1 LLVLSGKNLKL
12 SVIIVSVNGLPF
24 IGDSLESL
32 GQQSCRDEIEV
43 ILVDRCGDNVRNFV
57 GQRYPWVK
65 LIEASPE
72 TAIPTLRALAFRET
86 SGDII
91 AVLEDHFI
99 VEPDWARSMIE
110 AHQSEYSVI
119 GGSIENAACGKI
131 VDWAAFFCDYS
142 QAIKPLAEGEANIL
156 PGNNVSYKRPV
167 IERFR
172 DVIEAGVWDYTFHE
186 HIKNAGISLYL
197 IPSITVYHKMSARL
211 GWFISQRYHLARSF
225 AGMRFTNSSG
235 FQRALYG
242 AGSIVLPVILVK
254 RIVTSVWKKGK
265 HRRELFLSLPFLVLL
280 LFSWGMGEL
289 FGYIL
294 GPGVSSSKVC

>member
-1 LLVLSGKNLKL
+1 MNGKNFKL
-12 SVIIVSVNGLPF
+12 SVIVVSVNGLPY

-32 GQQSCRDEIEV
+32 EQQYCRDEIEI
-43 ILVDRCGDNVRNFV
+43 ILVDRCGDSVRDFV
-57 GQRYPWVK
+57 GQKYPSVK
-65 LIEASPE
+65 IIKASQE
-72 TAIPTLRALAFRET
+72 TTIPILRALAFRET
-86 SGDII
+86 SGEII
-91 AVLEDHFI
+91 AVLEDHCI

-142 QAIKPLAEGEANIL
+142 QAIKPLPEGEANIL
-156 PGNNVSYKRPV
+156 PGNNVSYKRWV

-172 DVIEAGVWDYTFHE
+172 DVIEAGVWDHTLHE
-186 HIKNAGISLYL
+186 HIKDAGIYLYS

-225 AGMRFTNSSG
+225 AGMRFTNVSW

-242 AGSIVLPVILVK
+242 AGSVLLPLILAK
-254 RIVTSVWKKGK
+254 RIVTSVWKKGRY
-265 HRRELFLSLPFLVLL
+265 RRELFLSLPFLVLL
-280 LFSWGMGEL
+280 LISWGIGEL
-289 FGYIL
+289 LGYIL
-294 GPGVSSSKVC
+294 GLGISSSKVC